1 MKMKRPENMS
11 REKLIEGIISV
22 TKRLEKIEAAHK
34 ETNRQIAE
42 LSLQEELLTGIKK
55 AIRNGQQDMSK
66 FIPKFREL
74 YKHKDERIAR
84 LRKEIDTMEKGERLF
99 I

>member
-1 MKMKRPENMS
+1 MYCSEDFER
-11 REKLIEGIISV
+11 IF
-22 TKRLEKIEAAHK
+22 T
-34 ETNRQIAE
+34 
-42 LSLQEELLTGIKK
+42 
-55 AIRNGQQDMSK
+55 

-74 YKHKDERIAR
+74 YKLKDERIAR